1 MGKKRGLEKKSN
13 EERLNG
19 IEDGTRLGE
28 SEERGRWLA
37 EGHGPGLC
45 SKPYDERRKGH
56 EEGIEEGKNLGR
68 EEGFWLAKNAFDKII
83 HAVKTKE
90 QANDS
95 LQRMSETTQTTTPTA
110 DAVTKTTPND
120 KPPRLLND
128 AGIQANDEQP
138 PSPKNAGTSTD
149 SPHSSQTTHSTV
161 VIDPPPTTATRT
173 APSAATQ
180 LQTPRKRRHMLPA
193 RPTTPQPSLPPLVW
207 RPEPLLATA
216 TSLPTTA
223 VTPATTTPKT
233 ASRAASSTQTAT
245 TPS

>member
-120 KPPRLLND
+120 KPPRLLN
-128 AGIQANDEQP
+128 A
-138 PSPKNAGTSTD
+138 AGTPTG
-149 SPHSSQTTHSTV
+149 QRRATTITE
-161 VIDPPPTTATRT
+161 
-173 APSAATQ
+173 
-180 LQTPRKRRHMLPA
+180 KRRDVN
-193 RPTTPQPSLPPLVW
+193 RLPPLVSNHPQH
-207 RPEPLLATA
+207 RRYRSPTDNGYQNC
-216 TSLPTTA
+216 SLCRN
-223 VTPATTTPKT
+223 PATNT
-233 ASRAASSTQTAT
+233 
-245 TPS
+245 